1 MYEGKTVENMVDWLY
16 ENCGQPAQSFES
28 ISPETLRTSTTS
40 TEPSIQILRVDF
52 RGGLQRQ
59 WAAVRPGSQ
68 PQTRRQFKTAL
79 TKDES
84 TYPTIIA
91 HWSYCAL
98 ARGRLFVCSFCE
110 RDFCRSTKRRQ
121 QLANSKHSRTDQ
133 SQSRGEFRQV
143 AGQL

>member
-16 ENCGQPAQSFES
+16 ENCGQPAQSFSS
-28 ISPETLRTSTTS
+28 ISPEDLENSTIDRTFH
-40 TEPSIQILRVDF
+40 SILGVDF
-52 RGGLQRQ
+52 RGGLQGK

-91 HWSYCAL
+91 HWSYCAR
-98 ARGRLFVCSFCE
+98 ARCRLFVCSFCE

-121 QLANSKHSRTDQ
+121 QLSNSKHSRTDQ